1 MMQPEI
7 NVIQQQVADPS
18 QDTSLSAHVAVA
30 TADTLWFEA
39 ESIRTFMPMQ
49 RQTQIITL
57 FVIPLIFAL
66 LRDSVYLP
74 GLYAWTL
81 ASTVFVFYRWWLS
94 SQYTQHVY
102 KAGDAAQLKFRDKHA
117 WTWFMS
123 AFLWS
128 LLDWL
133 FFSQASMGDQVIC
146 WLILAGIG
154 LHSAT
159 SYSPHLQTMK
169 LFINTM
175 IFTLLLGMGMRY
187 MINPQAA
194 LASMVYVAVPLLF
207 LFWRLITTAGT
218 KMHKA
223 HMHGLKLLKG
233 NEKLIASLKAQTARA
248 NQAVATKNRLLAS
261 AAHDIRQPVLALE
274 MYASMLKSEPDNVMQ
289 LSDKVCLATKSVLN
303 MFDSLFDLAR
313 IESSQIVV
321 NKTNVHIPELFREL
335 DLQYRP
341 AAQARK
347 LELRLRSKR
356 LDIYTDHQLLKRIL
370 GNLVMNAIK
379 FTDKGGVLVA
389 CRQTKLG
396 LRFEVWDT
404 GVGIADDQ
412 QEAVFRE
419 FYKSPSHSGTTDGF
433 GLGLSIVARLC
444 EPLDFKFSMRSIL
457 GRGSVFCIEIPT
469 LPETP
474 Q

>member
-7 NVIQQQVADPS
+7 TATQQQVTNHS
-18 QDTSLSAHVAVA
+18 QGASLPAEAAVA
-30 TADTLWFEA
+30 EADTLWFEA

-66 LRDSVYLP
+66 LQDSVYLP
-74 GLYAWTL
+74 GLYAWTFVS
-81 ASTVFVFYRWWLS
+81 AVFIFYRWWLS
-94 SQYTQHVY
+94 SQYIQHVF
-102 KAGDAAQLKFRDKHA
+102 KAGDAAQLKFRDKHS
-117 WTWFMS
+117 WTW
-123 AFLWS
+123 
-128 LLDWL
+128 
-133 FFSQASMGDQVIC
+133 SMGDQVIC

-154 LHSAT
+154 LHSTT
-159 SYSPHLQTMK
+159 SYSPHLKTMK

-175 IFTLLLGMGMRY
+175 ILTLLLGMLMRY
-187 MINPQAA
+187 VINTQAA
-194 LASMVYVAVPLLF
+194 LASMVYVAVPLLL
-207 LFWRLITTAGT
+207 LFWRLITTAGS
-218 KMHKA
+218 KMHNA

-274 MYASMLKSEPDNVMQ
+274 MYASMLKSEPDNVAQ

-335 DLQYRP
+335 DLQYHP

-347 LELRLRSKR
+347 LTLRLRSKR

-389 CRQTKLG
+389 CRQTKQG

-404 GVGIADDQ
+404 GVGIASDQ

-419 FYKSPSHSGTTDGF
+419 FYKSPSHSGTSDGF

-444 EPLDFKFSMRSIL
+444 EPLEFKFSMRSVV

-469 LPETP
+469 LA
-474 Q
+474 

>member
-1 MMQPEI
+1 
-7 NVIQQQVADPS
+7 
-18 QDTSLSAHVAVA
+18 
-30 TADTLWFEA
+30 
-39 ESIRTFMPMQ
+39 
-49 RQTQIITL
+49 
-57 FVIPLIFAL
+57 
-66 LRDSVYLP
+66 
-74 GLYAWTL
+74 
-81 ASTVFVFYRWWLS
+81 
-94 SQYTQHVY
+94 
-102 KAGDAAQLKFRDKHA
+102 
-117 WTWFMS
+117 
-123 AFLWS
+123 
-128 LLDWL
+128 
-133 FFSQASMGDQVIC
+133 
-146 WLILAGIG
+146 
-154 LHSAT
+154 
-159 SYSPHLQTMK
+159 
-169 LFINTM
+169 
-175 IFTLLLGMGMRY
+175 
-187 MINPQAA
+187 
-194 LASMVYVAVPLLF
+194 MVYVAIPLLL

-218 KMHKA
+218 KMHNA

-233 NEKLIASLKAQTARA
+233 NEKLIVSLKAQTARA

-274 MYASMLKSEPDNVMQ
+274 MYASMLKSEPDNVAQ

-341 AAQARK
+341 AAQARS
-347 LELRLRSKR
+347 LSLRLRSKR

-389 CRQTKLG
+389 CRQTKQG
-396 LRFEVWDT
+396 LRFEIWDT

-419 FYKSPSHSGTTDGF
+419 FYKSPSHSGTSDGF

-444 EPLDFKFSMRSIL
+444 EPLEFKFSMRSVV

-469 LPETP
+469 LP
-474 Q
+474 

>member
-1 MMQPEI
+1 MQPEI
-7 NVIQQQVADPS
+7 TATQQHGTDHS
-18 QDTSLSAHVAVA
+18 QDAGSPALAAVA

-57 FVIPLIFAL
+57 FVIPLIFFL

-74 GLYAWTL
+74 GLFAWTFV
-81 ASTVFVFYRWWLS
+81 SVVFIFYRWWLS
-94 SQYTQHVY
+94 SQYMQHVF
-102 KAGDAAQLKFRDKHA
+102 KAGDAAQLKFRDKHS
-117 WTWFMS
+117 WTWSMS
-123 AFLWS
+123 ALLWS

-154 LHSAT
+154 LHSTT
-159 SYSPHLQTMK
+159 SYSPHLKTMR

-175 IFTLLLGMGMRY
+175 ILTLLLGMLVRY
-187 MINPQAA
+187 VINTQAA
-194 LASMVYVAVPLLF
+194 LASMVYVAIPLLL

-218 KMHKA
+218 KMHNA

-233 NEKLIASLKAQTARA
+233 NEKLIVSLKAQTARA

-274 MYASMLKSEPDNVMQ
+274 MYASMLKSEPDNVAQ

-341 AAQARK
+341 AAQARS
-347 LELRLRSKR
+347 LSLRLRSKR

-389 CRQTKLG
+389 CRQTNQG
-396 LRFEVWDT
+396 LRFEIWDT

-419 FYKSPSHSGTTDGF
+419 FYKSPSHSGTSDGF

-444 EPLDFKFSMRSIL
+444 EPLEFKFSMRSVV

-469 LPETP
+469 LP
-474 Q
+474 